1 MEQLSCNPD
10 EPISQF
16 EFQKLLLEPEIAL
29 VLSGEGVDVIALVD
43 SLDLVYEDVG
53 IWVLIF
59 IYSKELVFFIMYCW
73 KP

>member
-29 VLSGEGVDVIALVD
+29 VLAGEGVDVIALVD
-43 SLDLVYEDVG
+43 SLDMIYEDVSS
-53 IWVLIF
+53 LAA
-59 IYSKELVFFIMYCW
+59 
-73 KP
+73 